1 MTRTRDEERAAHAF
15 LVKWCIAMA
24 VLAIAVGVAIQL
36 YSSSP
41 VYP

>member
-1 MTRTRDEERAAHAF
+1 MTRTRDQERAAHAF

-24 VLAIAVGVAIQL
+24 VIAIVVGVAVQL

>member
-1 MTRTRDEERAAHAF
+1 MTRTKDEERAAHSF

-24 VLAIAVGVAIQL
+24 ILAIAVGVAIQH

-41 VYP
+41 LYP